1 MSNDEKTIEYK
12 FALLGES
19 SVGKTSIFK
28 KMTFGYF
35 YEKSV
40 STIGV
45 EKKTFNI
52 SFFDTAGQEKYRS
65 IAKNYIKGSDGIILI
80 YDITNRKSFELVESW
95 LNSIL
100 EILPDWKK
108 SDYLIMLLGNKL
120 DLAKKERQNKFDPIR
135 EVETEEAKKKCEDNS
150 LYWGGECSAKNFTD
164 SELKDLFK
172 DFIIALYKKIGK
184 KKSNSMELKNLG
196 KKGKKCC

>member
-45 EKKTFNI
+45 EKKN
-52 SFFDTAGQEKYRS
+52 
-65 IAKNYIKGSDGIILI
+65 N
-80 YDITNRKSFELVESW
+80 
-95 LNSIL
+95 
-100 EILPDWKK
+100 
-108 SDYLIMLLGNKL
+108 
-120 DLAKKERQNKFDPIR
+120 
-135 EVETEEAKKKCEDNS
+135 
-150 LYWGGECSAKNFTD
+150 
-164 SELKDLFK
+164 
-172 DFIIALYKKIGK
+172 
-184 KKSNSMELKNLG
+184 
-196 KKGKKCC
+196 

>member
-1 MSNDEKTIEYK
+1 MKKVYQQQELKKKTINYENIEIEIN
-12 FALLGES
+12 GE
-19 SVGKTSIFK
+19 K
-28 KMTFGYF
+28 
-35 YEKSV
+35 
-40 STIGV
+40 